1 VSKAAEEYMTAVL
14 LATILSM
21 PGVFV
26 FDGEQRDQQA
36 ATSPLAGS
44 WSADMSRSRLDPK
57 MPFKEIDL
65 TIGVTGNAVT
75 VASSLVMPN
84 GAKMQERETFRADGT
99 ETAATQYKGVSHVAN
114 WIGPQVFA
122 VITKKGGEIVALIT
136 YQVSSDGQTLTA
148 RTSGPI
154 DQTVVFKRREP

>member
-1 VSKAAEEYMTAVL
+1 MMAIL
-14 LATILSM
+14 LAMILNM

-26 FDGEQRDQQA
+26 LDGAHRNQQA
-36 ATSPLAGS
+36 PASALAGS

-57 MPFKEIDL
+57 MPFKEIDI
-65 TIGVTGNAVT
+65 TIGVTGNVVT

-99 ETAATQYKGVSHVAN
+99 ETAATQYKGVAHVAN

-122 VITKKGGEIVALIT
+122 LITKKGGEIVALIT

-154 DQTVVFKRREP
+154 DQTIVFKRRES

>member
-1 VSKAAEEYMTAVL
+1 MTAVL
-14 LATILSM
+14 LAGILSVC
-21 PGVFV
+21 GVFV
-26 FDGEQRDQQA
+26 FDGEQPDQQA
-36 ATSPLAGS
+36 ARSPLAGS
-44 WSADMSRSRLDPK
+44 WSADLSRSRLDPK
-57 MPFKEIDL
+57 MPFKGIDI

-84 GAKMQERETFRADGT
+84 GAKLQERETFRADGT
-99 ETAATQYKGVSHVAN
+99 ETAATQYKGVTHVAN

-122 VITKKGGEIVALIT
+122 LITKKESEIVALIT

-154 DQTVVFKRREP
+154 DQTIVFKRIASG